1 MTDYSFYQKDKQIVV
16 LKSAEVDA
24 ASQLVA
30 QGFEKQFEEI
40 SATSEKNALAR
51 FADIRRDNQIDREN
65 FLAGAGPMPLIGG
78 LTAIITSLV
87 RKKEQ

>member
-1 MTDYSFYQKDKQIVV
+1 MTDYSFYQKGKQIVV

-30 QGFEKQFEEI
+30 QGFEKQFEEV
-40 SATSEKNALAR
+40 SATNEKNALAR

>member
-1 MTDYSFYQKDKQIVV
+1 MTDYCFYQKGKQLVV
-16 LKSAEVDA
+16 LKSAEMDA

-40 SATSEKNALAR
+40 SATNEKNALAR

-78 LTAIITSLV
+78 LTAIVTSLV
-87 RKKEQ
+87 RKKEK